1 MEKSLPLIK
10 VIGLSAAGKSTL
22 VSGLRERG
30 YDARPISQE
39 HSNMPELW
47 RHFEPPDILIHL
59 NLTLAGQRSRRPDVS
74 WTSKWHQ
81 QETQRL
87 AHGLDHAHLKI
98 DTSDLTAAQV
108 LGITLHFL
116 ESKRIAHAE
125 KPLTPIV
132 RTGSSDKSQK
142 LSDDL
147 N

>member
-1 MEKSLPLIK
+1 MEKSLPIIK
-10 VIGLSAAGKSTL
+10 VVGMSAAGKSTL
-22 VSGLRERG
+22 VVGLRERG

-47 RHFEPPDILIHL
+47 RHFELPDILIHL

-74 WTSKWHQ
+74 WTLKWHR

-87 AHGLDHAHLKI
+87 AHALDHADLKI
-98 DTSDLTAAQV
+98 DTSELTAAQV
-108 LGITLHFL
+108 LDITLHFL
-116 ESKRIAHAE
+116 KNQRIANAD

-142 LSDDL
+142 LSDNL
-147 N
+147 K